1 MPKIWL
7 VSSSWF
13 TGDQEAYI
21 TGDMPCW
28 LRMGR
33 AKMGL
38 GTLDKVGTVRGEN
51 LFLKGVN
58 NLPLKDIEKVFNI
71 TSEGEEPTQEKVTH
85 LAQMLTFNL
94 LANRICEQCGDKR
107 DLTKLS
113 ICGSCALAWYCSKE
127 CQERHWSTHKLRC
140 CKKDGPLNTGYQAIA
155 MVKMK

>member
-1 MPKIWL
+1 MSVPELYKIPHE
-7 VSSSWF
+7 VPGFQIPPHGSPM
-13 TGDQEAYI
+13 QVQYI
-21 TGDMPCW
+21 TS
-28 LRMGR
+28 L
-33 AKMGL
+33 KMGN
-38 GTLDKVGTVRGEN
+38 GEN
-51 LFLKGVN
+51 MFLKGVN
-58 NLPLKDIEKVFNI
+58 NLPIKDIEKVFNV